1 MASATKSKKR
11 SRSGR
16 FIKVGELNR
25 RKSSAEKVRVV
36 SQQCSEGEKEPAN
49 MMSEREISYLLDST
63 LSWINGM

>member
-1 MASATKSKKR
+1 MASATESQKG

-16 FIKVGELNR
+16 FIKGRELNR

-36 SQQCSEGEKEPAN
+36 SQQCPEGEKGPAN
-49 MMSEREISYLLDST
+49 TMSERESSYLLDST